1 MTAEVGGECVG
12 WAARWLWLSRYKPSL
27 NLTSVG
33 PVDSCGFSSALVQR
47 LASGGRGSRS
57 HWERRSLVVKEGEET
72 YIELEVFRFDQHFEC
87 DIITQVSS
95 EHAPT

>member
-1 MTAEVGGECVG
+1 MAN
-12 WAARWLWLSRYKPSL
+12 WLWLISCRPRL
-27 NLTSVG
+27 DLTSVV
-33 PVDSCGFSSALVQR
+33 PVDSCGFSSTLVQR
-47 LASGGRGSRS
+47 LASGGRGSLR

-87 DIITQVSS
+87 AIITQVSS